1 MDARRSNGENE
12 RFCDALWVRGLPS
25 VSVMARAVK
34 TLKNA
39 ADDDDPRHEPLQNEL
54 YLVAWLVF
62 AAFWLPAVL
71 AAVAPAAFFRF
82 LTGSLICCSMTVLK
96 RGRLRAFRVASAL
109 TAEDS
114 AVVFRIQIA
123 DWTFPASLFLRLFL
137 CSSCAC
143 LLSLRVLSLAA
154 DSDIQN
160 LGVGRNS
167 RAGQPAQL

>member
-71 AAVAPAAFFRF
+71 AAVAPAAFFSFFNWVSDLLLNDRF
-82 LTGSLICCSMTVLK
+82 ETGP
-96 RGRLRAFRVASAL
+96 F
-109 TAEDS
+109 
-114 AVVFRIQIA
+114 
-123 DWTFPASLFLRLFL
+123 ASL
-137 CSSCAC
+137 
-143 LLSLRVLSLAA
+143 
-154 DSDIQN
+154 
-160 LGVGRNS
+160 
-167 RAGQPAQL
+167 